1 VKVLERTYVVL
12 VHPAVL
18 SIMDFQRLK
27 SVRGLWNYVPHHP
40 LGGVLRFYQLRMLL
54 VELGGLFVSL
64 FRLFSSEIA
73 ILRREWVN
81 GRGRETYLK

>member
-1 VKVLERTYVVL
+1 
-12 VHPAVL
+12 
-18 SIMDFQRLK
+18 MDFRPLK
-27 SVRGLWNYVPHHP
+27 SGMGLWYYVPHLP
-40 LGGVLRFYQLRMLL
+40 LGGVSRFYRLRMLL

-64 FRLFSSEIA
+64 FRLFSSETA